1 MNRKIRRYK
10 NNRDLEKNGHSS
22 GVPENEFEKSPFD
35 IIKEKLKKLKE
46 AENKASF
53 IDEKIGNEIKE
64 MPSNQF
70 YNIIRNYL

>member
-1 MNRKIRRYK
+1 MIQEEINLLRYRNDVLMK
-10 NNRDLEKNGHSS
+10 LVEVKEEETK
-22 GVPENEFEKSPFD
+22 ENAR
-35 IIKEKLKKLKE
+35 KLKE